1 MRRMAPQLKIPAV
14 FMRGGTSKGIFFH
27 RRDLPADVAAWDA
40 LFLAALGSP
49 DPHGRQLDG
58 MGGGISSL
66 SKVVVIGP
74 SSHPAADVDYTFGQV
89 EVGLPRVDYRSNCG
103 NLSSAV
109 GPFAVDEGLVRAAG
123 DAALVRIH
131 NTNTRKVIHAR
142 FPLCEGRAA
151 VDGDMA
157 LDGVAGTGAAVRL
170 AFQEPGGANTGRLL
184 PTGRVCETL
193 DVPGLGRLAASLVDA
208 SVAVVFVRAADLG
221 LSGVELPD
229 ELEADPALL
238 ERLEAVRGSAAV
250 AMGLAASPQEAR
262 EHARSAPK
270 VALVAPPADA
280 RLLSGSVLPGD
291 AADLSVRMISMGRPH
306 RAVPLTGALC
316 TAVAARIPGT
326 LVHAVTR
333 PARDSAA
340 ELRLGHPSGMAPLA
354 ASVAG
359 SGDDWQAREVVVYRT
374 ARRLME
380 GAVLV
385 PASRVPATQT
395 ATQRAGGA
403 GTS

>member
-1 MRRMAPQLKIPAV
+1 MGPQLKLPAV

-27 RRDLPADVAAWDA
+27 RRDLPADMAAWDA
-40 LFLAALGSP
+40 LFLAAIGSP

-74 SSHPAADVDYTFGQV
+74 PSHPEADVDYTFGQV
-89 EVGLPRVDYRSNCG
+89 EVAAPRVDYRSNCG

-109 GPFAVDEGLVRAAG
+109 GPFAVDEGLVSAAG
-123 DAALVRIH
+123 DVALVRIH
-131 NTNTRKVIHAR
+131 NTNTRKLIHAR
-142 FPLCEGRAA
+142 FPLVQGRAA
-151 VDGDMA
+151 VEGELE

-193 DVPGLGRLAASLVDA
+193 QVAGLGRLEASLVDA

-221 LSGVELPD
+221 LKGVELPD
-229 ELEADPALL
+229 ALEADPALL
-238 ERLEAVRGSAAV
+238 ERLEAIRGAAAV
-250 AMGLAASPQEAR
+250 AMGLAATPAEAR
-262 EHARSAPK
+262 QHARSAPK
-270 VALVAPPADA
+270 VALVARPADA
-280 RLLSGSVLPGD
+280 PLLSGAVLPGA
-291 AADLSVRMISMGRPH
+291 AADLNVRMISMGRPH

-326 LVHAVTR
+326 LVHAAAR
-333 PARDSAA
+333 PPQHAGAD
-340 ELRLGHPSGMAPLA
+340 LRLGHPSGLVPLA
-354 ASVAG
+354 ATVAQ
-359 SGDDWQAREVVVYRT
+359 SGTDWLAREVVVYRT

-385 PASRVPATQT
+385 PASRVPA
-395 ATQRAGGA
+395 AHAAAQRAGTG
-403 GTS
+403 GMP

>member
-1 MRRMAPQLKIPAV
+1 MGPQLKIPAV

-27 RRDLPADVAAWDA
+27 RRDLLADMAAWDA
-40 LFLAALGSP
+40 LFLAAIGSP

-74 SSHPAADVDYTFGQV
+74 PSHPEADVDYTFGQV
-89 EVGLPRVDYRSNCG
+89 EVSAPHVDYRSNCG

-109 GPFAVDEGLVRAAG
+109 GPFALDEGLVSAVGA
-123 DAALVRIH
+123 AALVRIH
-131 NTNTRKVIHAR
+131 NTNTRKLIHAR
-142 FPLCEGRAA
+142 FPLSQGRAA
-151 VDGDMA
+151 VDGDLE

-193 DVPGLGRLAASLVDA
+193 DVPGLGRLEASLVDA

-229 ELEADPALL
+229 ELESDAALL
-238 ERLEAVRGSAAV
+238 ERLEAIRGAAAV
-250 AMGLAASPQEAR
+250 AMGLAATPEEAR
-262 EHARSAPK
+262 QHAKSAPK
-270 VALVAPPADA
+270 VALVAPPSDA
-280 RLLSGSVLPGD
+280 RLLSGAVLPGA

-326 LVHAVTR
+326 LVHALTR
-333 PARDSAA
+333 PAVGVAA
-340 ELRLGHPSGMAPLA
+340 DLRLGHPSGLVPLDA
-354 ASVAG
+354 TVLQHGA
-359 SGDDWQAREVVVYRT
+359 DWQAREVVVYRT

-380 GAVLV
+380 GAVLL
-385 PASRVPATQT
+385 PASRVPAAQ
-395 ATQRAGGA
+395 AARPRAGGA
-403 GTS
+403 STS